1 MTVSQY
7 PQVHDLE
14 NTGCVSCERDILIG
28 HQILVH
34 YIKTALNMDISKL
47 FYS

>member
-1 MTVSQY
+1 MSQY
-7 PQVHDLE
+7 QQVHDLE
-14 NTGCVSCERDILIG
+14 NTGYVSCERDILTG

-34 YIKTALNMDISKL
+34 YIKTVLNMDISKL